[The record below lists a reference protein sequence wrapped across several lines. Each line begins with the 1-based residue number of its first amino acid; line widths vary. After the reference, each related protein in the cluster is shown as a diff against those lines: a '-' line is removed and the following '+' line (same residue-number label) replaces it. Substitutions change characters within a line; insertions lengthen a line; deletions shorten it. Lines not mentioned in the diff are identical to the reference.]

1 MTTEEKIELI
11 QLTSEEQDEDVI
23 AAFLTIAKE
32 KIIARAYPFHIENAE
47 MPPRYDNLQCEIAV
61 YLINKRGAEGETKH
75 NENGTERS
83 YESASVP
90 ESMLSAVVPMSRAFG
105 VSNGKSQTEQ

>member
-1 MTTEEKIELI
+1 MTLEEKIELV
-11 QLTSEEQDEDVI
+11 QKTSEEVDEDVI
-23 AAFLTIAKE
+23 RAFLNIAQE
-32 KIIARAYPFHIENAE
+32 KIVARAYPFHTDVTE
-47 MPPRYDNLQCEIAV
+47 MPARYDKLQCEITV
-61 YLINKRGAEGETKH
+61 YMLNKRGAEGEIKH

-105 VSNGKSQTEQ
+105 YGKLKEEQ

>member
-11 QLTSEEQDEDVI
+11 KAISEETNEDVI
-23 AAFLTIAKE
+23 NAFLTIAKE
-32 KIIARAYPFHIENAE
+32 KIIARAYPFHMDKVE
-47 MPPRYDNLQCEIAV
+47 MPARYDNLQCEITV
-61 YLINKRGAEGETKH
+61 YMLNKRGAEGETKH

-105 VSNGKSQTEQ
+105 YGELKEEQ

>member
-1 MTTEEKIELI
+1 MTTEEKIERVQAI
-11 QLTSEEQDEDVI
+11 SEETDEDVI
-23 AAFLTIAKE
+23 RTFLMIAKE
-32 KIIARAYPFHIENAE
+32 KIIARAYPFHIEEAE

-61 YLINKRGAEGETKH
+61 YMLNKRGAEGETKH

-105 VSNGKSQTEQ
+105 YGELKTKQ